1 MLTSIFPKIPFLAM
15 TATATLQMK
24 NNITTSLGLIDPK
37 HIEISPDCPNIF
49 FSSLPR
55 SDRGDDKLQ
64 PILTPLIAELKVKRF
79 DFSLTLVYGKLL
91 ENVFCLQAI

>member
-1 MLTSIFPKIPFLAM
+1 M

-24 NNITTSLGLIDPK
+24 NNITTSLGLIDPT

-64 PILTPLIAELKVKRF
+64 PILTPLIEELKVKRF